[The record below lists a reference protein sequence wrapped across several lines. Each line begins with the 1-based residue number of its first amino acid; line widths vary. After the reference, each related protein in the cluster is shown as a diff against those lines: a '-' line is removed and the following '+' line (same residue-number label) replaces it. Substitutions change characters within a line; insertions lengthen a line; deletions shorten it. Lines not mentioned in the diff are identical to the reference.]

1 MNVATL
7 ETSASARLVMNMNT
21 LATQAQAQAP
31 QALRVFVV
39 DDYPMFRRGLAEVLA
54 AERAFLCVGEAEH
67 GAEAIRAA
75 PALRPDVVIV
85 DQEMPGMDGIQAI
98 EALRRVVPAARFVL
112 LASTLEA
119 SEVRRAIAAG
129 ATCILLKSACSQELV
144 TAIHAAHRGHCL
156 YPPAMA
162 QAMAAGAKSAAVG
175 ADLTARER
183 KLLELMARG
192 LANHQISATLAIA
205 VPTVKFHV
213 TNILTKLQVENRTAA
228 VLVALRHKLVELE

>member
-1 MNVATL
+1 
-7 ETSASARLVMNMNT
+7 
-21 LATQAQAQAP
+21 
-31 QALRVFVV
+31 
-39 DDYPMFRRGLAEVLA
+39 
-54 AERAFLCVGEAEH
+54 
-67 GAEAIRAA
+67 
-75 PALRPDVVIV
+75 
-85 DQEMPGMDGIQAI
+85 
-98 EALRRVVPAARFVL
+98 
-112 LASTLEA
+112 
-119 SEVRRAIAAG
+119 
-129 ATCILLKSACSQELV
+129 
-144 TAIHAAHRGHCL
+144 
-156 YPPAMA
+156 MA